1 MTARAGPASNQPS
14 LRSLRAR
21 SLVVPAGAET
31 GASFLTGGSV
41 VVLTTT
47 PRPGSWSSY
56 ALALCSC
63 VRSRTRSQ
71 QLLLPQHGGD
81 EVGGLLR
88 GRLRVDR
95 AGRVELPLQ
104 SAGDLAVVRRLRS
117 RRGLLQR
124 LLGGRGHRAGV
135 ADG

>member
-41 VVLTTT
+41 VVLMRT
-47 PRPGSWSSY
+47 P
-56 ALALCSC
+56 
-63 VRSRTRSQ
+63 RSQ
-71 QLLLPQHGGD
+71 QLLLLEDCGD

-88 GRLRVDR
+88 GLVRLHRT
-95 AGRVELPLQ
+95 GRVELPLQ

-117 RRGLLQR
+117 CR
-124 LLGGRGHRAGV
+124 
-135 ADG
+135 

>member
-1 MTARAGPASNQPS
+1 MTARAGPASSQPS

-21 SLVVPAGAET
+21 SLVVPVGAET
-31 GASFLTGGSV
+31 GASFFTGGSV
-41 VVLTTT
+41 VVLTRT
-47 PRPGSWSSY
+47 PPWRTSSRFAWLPPLSVGSR
-56 ALALCSC
+56 A
-63 VRSRTRSQ
+63 RSQ